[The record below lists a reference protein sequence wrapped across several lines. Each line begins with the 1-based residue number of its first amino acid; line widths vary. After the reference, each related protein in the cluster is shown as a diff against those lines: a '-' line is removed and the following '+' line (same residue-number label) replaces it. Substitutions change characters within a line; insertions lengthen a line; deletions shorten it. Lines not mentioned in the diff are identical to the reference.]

1 MKAHLL
7 YPDQDFD
14 FQVPLPPGH
23 EDLIQDLELTTPL
36 TAMAA
41 GDDFLY
47 DVSTRVLLT
56 SLAEPEAIRYRQQVL
71 ADCIA
76 EPGVIRQIYAIAAG
90 ALLDKRK
97 LWGFLG
103 SQNPSSVL
111 SGAISQ
117 LEVLIARLRE
127 LRQVADEHA
136 GRFSS
141 DGLTALLRAVQRELD
156 DDYFETLSRHLRQLR
171 FRDGVPMSAELGR
184 DNSGINYVLLSR
196 GSRRSWKE
204 RIGIEPRSVYSFMIP
219 PRDEAGM
226 QALEAMTSRGI
237 NLVANAAAQ
246 SADHVTSFFTMLRAE
261 AGFYMSCLN
270 LHDRLAAAAVPV
282 SLPEPLAPLPSRFS
296 CQDLRDASLALRTDR
311 VIGNDV
317 NADGRPLVIVTG
329 ANSGGKSTYL
339 GASASPSS

>member
-1 MKAHLL
+1 VRAHLL

-14 FQVPLPPGH
+14 FKAPLPPGH
-23 EDLIQDLELTTPL
+23 EDLIQDLELSTSL
-36 TAMAA
+36 AAMAA
-41 GDDFLY
+41 RDDFPY
-47 DVSTRVLLT
+47 DVSAGVLLAGLT
-56 SLAEPEAIRYRQQVL
+56 DPEAIRYRQQVM

-76 EPGVIRQIYAIAAG
+76 EPGAIRQIYAIAAG
-90 ALLDKRK
+90 ALLDRRK

-103 SQNPSSVL
+103 SQHPSSIL
-111 SGAISQ
+111 SGAVSQ

-171 FRDGVPMSAELGR
+171 FRDGVPMSTELGR

-204 RIGIEPRSVYSFMIP
+204 RIGIGPRSVYSFTIP
-219 PRDEAGM
+219 PRDEAGA
-226 QALEAMTSRGI
+226 QPLEAMTSRGI

-246 SADHVTSFFTMLRAE
+246 SAGHVT
-261 AGFYMSCLN
+261 GFSPCSG
-270 LHDRLAAAAVPV
+270 P
-282 SLPEPLAPLPSRFS
+282 
-296 CQDLRDASLALRTDR
+296 
-311 VIGNDV
+311 
-317 NADGRPLVIVTG
+317 RPG
-329 ANSGGKSTYL
+329 ST
-339 GASASPSS
+339 

>member
-1 MKAHLL
+1 VKAHLL

-14 FQVPLPPGH
+14 LQAPLPLGH

-36 TAMAA
+36 AAMAA

-47 DVSTRVLLT
+47 DVSARVLLA
-56 SLAEPEAIRYRQQVL
+56 SLTDAETVRYRQHVL

-90 ALLDKRK
+90 ALLDRRK

-103 SQNPSSVL
+103 SQNPCHIL
-111 SGAISQ
+111 STAIRQ

-141 DGLTALLRAVQRELD
+141 AGLTALLRSVQRELD
-156 DDYFETLSRHLRQLR
+156 DDYFETLRRHLRQLQ
-171 FRDGVPMSAELGR
+171 FRDGVPMSAELDR

-196 GSRRSWKE
+196 GPRRSWRE
-204 RIGIEPRSVYSFMIP
+204 RIGIEPRSVYSFTIP
-219 PRDEAGM
+219 PRDEAGA
-226 QALEAMTSRGI
+226 QTLEAMASRGL

-246 SADHVTSFFTMLRAE
+246 SSDHVTSFSPCS
-261 AGFYMSCLN
+261 G
-270 LHDRLAAAAVPV
+270 P
-282 SLPEPLAPLPSRFS
+282 
-296 CQDLRDASLALRTDR
+296 
-311 VIGNDV
+311 
-317 NADGRPLVIVTG
+317 RPG
-329 ANSGGKSTYL
+329 ST
-339 GASASPSS
+339 